1 MDHTLADKKENFF
14 ERKFEKV
21 FMHYFPK
28 VKNFAWKLLKS
39 ENDAEDIAQEIFL
52 KLWEKPSLWIDDFSS
67 LDSYLYKMTKN
78 KVIDL
83 IRQRYYKPGC
93 AIDTLYDVDLPETV
107 QADSILSDIYYKEML
122 LILRLSL
129 DRMPT
134 KRRRIFEMSRYAG
147 MSNQQIAE
155 KLNLSVR
162 TVEHHIYL
170 ALSEL
175 KKKLIVAFLLLF
187 L

>member
-52 KLWEKPSLWIDDFSS
+52 KLWEKPSLWSDNFSS

-78 KVIDL
+78 K
-83 IRQRYYKPGC
+83 
-93 AIDTLYDVDLPETV
+93 
-107 QADSILSDIYYKEML
+107 L
-122 LILRLSL
+122 L
-129 DRMPT
+129 T
-134 KRRRIFEMSRYAG
+134 
-147 MSNQQIAE
+147 
-155 KLNLSVR
+155 
-162 TVEHHIYL
+162 
-170 ALSEL
+170 
-175 KKKLIVAFLLLF
+175 
-187 L
+187 